1 MNNENVVSFKKFDL
15 VCFSVLASISEIM
28 SYALLNVW
36 NSGFYFSFST
46 VLCLISML
54 RWGAI
59 GIIPG
64 VIGGIFGIF
73 FSEMNLWSGLLY
85 YGVGNLFLVI
95 PMLLYGRRDRNRISE
110 DTLRLFLYIFLSHIC
125 LSVGKGFA
133 ILAISG
139 EITGCIDYFG
149 ATFLILVMNEIICMV
164 LKMREGLIC
173 DMRNYFN
180 EGERC

>member
-1 MNNENVVSFKKFDL
+1 MNNQNIISFKKFDL
-15 VCFSVLASISEIM
+15 VCFSVLAAISEIM
-28 SYALLNVW
+28 SYMLLNVL

-46 VLCLISML
+46 VLCLITML

-64 VIGGIFGIF
+64 VIGSVFGIF
-73 FSEMNLWSGLLY
+73 FSDMNLWGGFLY
-85 YGVGNLFLVI
+85 YGVANLFLVI
-95 PMLLYGRRDRNRISE
+95 PMLLYGKRDRNRISE
-110 DTLRLFLYIFLSHIC
+110 DSLKLFLYILLSHIC
-125 LSVGKGFA
+125 LSIGKGFA
-133 ILAISG
+133 ILIISG
-139 EITGCIDYFG
+139 EITGVIDYFG

-164 LKMREGLIC
+164 LKMREGLIF